1 MLYFDFKKHNDLD
14 HNYDLFMMFAVIG
27 LTPNL
32 LKFFSKYFCIRLQY
46 VQLLGFRSDPYLTL
60 SGQGSILEPTLF
72 LIMIYRVLL
81 GWL

>member
-1 MLYFDFKKHNDLD
+1 
-14 HNYDLFMMFAVIG
+14 MMFAVIG

-32 LKFFSKYFCIRLQY
+32 QKFFSKYFCIRLQY

-60 SGQGSILEPTLF
+60 SGSILEPTQF